1 MRTAFL
7 NEFCGMRFPCIKWL
21 LFGFP
26 MSLCSQNIPNLGSD
40 TLLEAACW
48 NIEWYGNSGYGPT
61 NEALQQQ
68 NVTRV
73 LQSAGMDLWALC
85 EVSDSNAWKALLTNL
100 PEYQG
105 VITNYAQVQKTAL
118 LFKKSQFELLRVR
131 NLLPVYERE
140 FASGR
145 LPLEVMLSVKGNNPD
160 TLWVIVL
167 HMKANTGTN
176 TEKADAYDLRR
187 RASEALKDL
196 LDTEHAGHKVMVLGD
211 WNDDLDL
218 SIYNNLA
225 TPFSK
230 ILADTTRYLWPS
242 RELTL
247 SGQRSTVSYSNMIDH
262 ILVNRHMKPCY
273 ITGSSKVFYL
283 QNYITGYGTNTSD
296 HYPVYARFDLRRQSK
311 PTEVKAIT
319 QAPATQIWRS
329 GTSIQLR
336 NLPSGAILSLYSP
349 DGRCLYRGVAEA
361 QMPASSFKG
370 IVYWEISSPTGR
382 QVGKLVGE

>member
-1 MRTAFL
+1 MCFPHRL
-7 NEFCGMRFPCIKWL
+7 LLLLLWSPLGM
-21 LFGFP
+21 FG
-26 MSLCSQNIPNLGSD
+26 QNIPNLGSD

-48 NIEWYGNSGYGPT
+48 NIEWYGNTGYGPT

-68 NVTRV
+68 NVTKV

-85 EVSDSNAWKALLTNL
+85 EVSDSNAWKDLLKNM
-100 PEYQG
+100 PDYGG

-118 LFKKSQFELLRVR
+118 LYRKSMFQLLRVR

-145 LPLEVMLSVKGNNPD
+145 LPLEITLSVNGSTAD

-167 HMKANTGTN
+167 HMKANTGT
-176 TEKADAYDLRR
+176 TADKADAYDLRK

-196 LDTEHAGHKVMVLGD
+196 LDNEHAGHKVLVLGD

-218 SIYNNLA
+218 SIYNNLP
-225 TPFSK
+225 TPFSR
-230 ILADTTRYLWPS
+230 ILSDTARYLWPS

-262 ILVNRHMKPCY
+262 QLVNRRMKPCY
-273 ITGSSKVFYL
+273 VTGSAKVFYL

-296 HYPVYARFDLRRQSK
+296 HYPVYARYNLRKQSK
-311 PTEVKAIT
+311 QTSTDIAVIAVP
-319 QAPATQIWRS
+319 QIWRS
-329 GTSIQLR
+329 GPYIFSR
-336 NLPSGAILSLYSP
+336 NLPADAEIRLFSA
-349 DGRCLYRGVAEA
+349 DGRCLYQGP
-361 QMPASSFKG
+361 MHASHHAPEGHSILF
-370 IVYWEISSPTGR
+370 WELHSGNKLWF
-382 QVGKLVGE
+382 GKLASE